1 MTTRAYQSSCV
12 IDAAPDAVWALL
24 VDAPGYATWDNGVV
38 RVDGAIA
45 AGERITVYSEADPKR
60 AFPVTVTELAPAER
74 MVWRGGMP
82 LGSFVGERVFTLT
95 PTDSGGT
102 AFTMREE
109 YTGVLAPLIWRAMPN
124 LGPSFTKFAR
134 GLKARAEPPR
144 PFDPDE
150 PTLS

>member
-1 MTTRAYQSSCV
+1 MTTRAYESSCV

-38 RVDGAIA
+38 RVEGAIA
-45 AGERITVYSEADPKR
+45 PGAQLKVFSEADPKR
-60 AFPVTVTELAPAER
+60 AYPVTVTEFTPCSRLA
-74 MVWRGGMP
+74 WRGGMP
-82 LGSFVGERVFTLT
+82 LGAFVGERVFTLA
-95 PTDSGGT
+95 PTAAGGT
-102 AFTMREE
+102 AFTVREE
-109 YTGVLAPLIWRAMPN
+109 YTGPLAPFMWRAMPN